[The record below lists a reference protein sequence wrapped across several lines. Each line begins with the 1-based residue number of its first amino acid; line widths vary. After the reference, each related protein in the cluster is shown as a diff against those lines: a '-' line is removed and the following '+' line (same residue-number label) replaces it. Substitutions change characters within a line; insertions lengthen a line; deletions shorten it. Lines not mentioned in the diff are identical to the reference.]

1 NLVYT
6 PTANANGNSY
16 ATIGFKVQDA
26 GGTANGGVDTSISAN
41 TLTVNVSAVNDIP
54 VINAITTTAR
64 NEQTNTTALT
74 ASIPV
79 TFTDVD
85 LTDVGHTASITGVVA
100 SDTITGTND
109 APLITSGSSGAVAE
123 NAATTTVIYTASA
136 TDADAGDTRTYS
148 LKPATGDV
156 SLLNINTTTG
166 AVTLKASADYETRPS
181 YSFTVVATD
190 TANTSTEQ
198 AVTVAV
204 TNVNEA
210 PVFTT
215 TNLSTTY
222 TDTAATDTFS
232 NSTGTF
238 SAIDLDAGATLNYGV
253 SGGSGTT
260 TITKAGTYGTFSINS
275 ASGAYTYT
283 PNHSAINALTTT
295 QTDAFTISVS
305 DGSFSATTNYT
316 VTLIGSNEA
325 PSNTFNTTV
334 TLTPGTGGTITQVG
348 NDYVHTFTSTGTSSF
363 VAPNANL
370 TAQILVVGGGGSGG
384 PALGGGG

>member
-1 NLVYT
+1 M
-6 PTANANGNSY
+6 
-16 ATIGFKVQDA
+16 
-26 GGTANGGVDTSISAN
+26 
-41 TLTVNVSAVNDIP
+41 NVSAVNDAP
-54 VINAITTTAR
+54 V
-64 NEQTNTTALT
+64 
-74 ASIPV
+74 
-79 TFTDVD
+79 
-85 LTDVGHTASITGVVA
+85 
-100 SDTITGTND
+100 
-109 APLITSGSSGAVAE
+109 ITSGSSGAVAE
-123 NAATTTVIYTASA
+123 NAAITTVIYTASA

-156 SLLNINTTTG
+156 SLLNIDTATG
-166 AVTLKASADYETRPS
+166 AVTLKASADYETKPS

-204 TNVNEA
+204 TNVNDEA

-238 SAIDLDAGATLNYGV
+238 SAIDVDAGATLNYGI

-260 TITKAGTYGTFSINS
+260 AITKAGTYGTFSINS
-275 ASGAYTYT
+275 TSGAYTYT

-316 VTLIGSNEA
+316 VNLIGSNDA
-325 PSNTFNTTV
+325 PINTIATDF
-334 TLTPGTGGTITQVG
+334 
-348 NDYVHTFTSTGTSSF
+348 HSSF
-363 VAPNANL
+363 TESN
-370 TAQILVVGGGGSGG
+370 ISDI
-384 PALGGGG
+384 